1 MYNLMMYPKKILYFS
16 MSKFLR
22 IFTEQRRKHATIN
35 NTKAIMRGKII
46 FDSVKTPARFSI
58 A

>member
-1 MYNLMMYPKKILYFS
+1 MKYPKKILYFS

-22 IFTEQRRKHATIN
+22 IFGEQRRKHATIN
-35 NTKAIMRGKII
+35 NTRAIIRGKII